1 MQLFSLIDRGG
12 SGSVR
17 TGKGTR
23 HSILL
28 CVPCAYVHSL
38 ETSVPVPHTPPPD
51 AGYPGGV
58 CGCVVEHQGQ
68 GVLGVDGEAAHEDT
82 RWVVNFTGQHLTL
95 VKPASHAMRAFCA

>member
-38 ETSVPVPHTPPPD
+38 ETSVPVPHTPPPPMQVTREEFVAALSNTKD
-51 AGYPGGV
+51 KVFLEWMEKLLMRIHGGLSISPGSTSLWSSPP
-58 CGCVVEHQGQ
+58 HMQ
-68 GVLGVDGEAAHEDT
+68 
-82 RWVVNFTGQHLTL
+82 
-95 VKPASHAMRAFCA
+95 